1 MPALI
6 ALWAETAAARNYG
19 HHHNYNAAARQRM
32 IQAAQANLAAARK
45 AQALA
50 QVQMHEAQGTID
62 TANARIRAAKS
73 SMDEAKSEEHNSHM
87 SLQEIQAR
95 LIEETGPN
103 SEISKAHAALLA
115 AFDEFHDQNKRVLD
129 SDEYKSKVAELTE
142 PEDRLKKLPKVR
154 EEVFKSDDQYQSA
167 LNRVKEEKVKF
178 GQLRTA
184 MVRSSP
190 EWMAMSEQVREAI
203 KSQNHAEIEAIGGGS
218 AKMRAKYR
226 LRDAQ
231 EVYAAATMTINQCEA
246 ILRRLGVKP
255 APQQPS
261 PPSASAS

>member
-1 MPALI
+1 
-6 ALWAETAAARNYG
+6 
-19 HHHNYNAAARQRM
+19 M
-32 IQAAQANLAAARK
+32 IQAAQANLAAARQ

-50 QVQMHEAQGTID
+50 QVQMHQAQTKID
-62 TANARIRAAKS
+62 SSNDRIRAAKNE
-73 SMDEAKSEEHNSHM
+73 MDQGKSDEHTSHL

-103 SEISKAHAALLA
+103 SDISKSHGALVAAI
-115 AFDEFHDQNKRVLD
+115 DEYDQVYKRVLH
-129 SDEYKSKVAELTE
+129 SDEYKSKMAELTDPSE
-142 PEDRLKKLPKVR
+142 RLKKLPEVR
-154 EEVFKSDDQYQSA
+154 EEVFKHDEDYQNA
-167 LNRVKEEKVKF
+167 LARVKLKKFKF
-178 GQLRTA
+178 GQLRTE

-190 EWMAMSEQVREAI
+190 EWMSMSEQVRDAL

-246 ILRRLGVKP
+246 ILRRLGVRPPP
-255 APQQPS
+255 AQPS